1 MPVGRTNR
9 RVFIA
14 GLGGIAA
21 WSLVERAR
29 AQATPVV
36 GFLSNMSPDAHAY
49 ASFVAAFRRGLAEA
63 GYVENKN
70 VLIDF
75 RSSNSQIDR
84 LPDLVKAMV
93 QKRVSVI
100 VTAGGNPAIQAAIS
114 ATSTIPIVALIG
126 SDWVESGLGSILS
139 RPDRNLTGINVFAVQ
154 LVPVRLQL
162 IREIV
167 SNPAVI
173 ALLANPNS
181 LNSTVDGKEFR
192 GEALHVGQRFII
204 FAAGSEGECDA
215 AFARLAE
222 FQPRA
227 LVIESDPLFNG
238 LADRLIAL
246 AQRYSVPVIY
256 PRREF
261 VVAGGLMSYGTNISE
276 SYYQAGIYSGRILQG
291 TRPADLPV
299 LQATKFELVL
309 NLKTVKILG
318 LTVPPSLLARA
329 DEVIE

>member
-1 MPVGRTNR
+1 M
-9 RVFIA
+9 
-14 GLGGIAA
+14 
-21 WSLVERAR
+21 
-29 AQATPVV
+29 
-36 GFLSNMSPDAHAY
+36 
-49 ASFVAAFRRGLAEA
+49 
-63 GYVENKN
+63 
-70 VLIDF
+70 
-75 RSSNSQIDR
+75 
-84 LPDLVKAMV
+84 
-93 QKRVSVI
+93 I

-126 SDWVESGLGSILS
+126 SDWVESGIGSILS

-192 GEALHVGQRFII
+192 GEALYVGQRFII
-204 FAAGSEGECDA
+204 FEAGSEGECDA